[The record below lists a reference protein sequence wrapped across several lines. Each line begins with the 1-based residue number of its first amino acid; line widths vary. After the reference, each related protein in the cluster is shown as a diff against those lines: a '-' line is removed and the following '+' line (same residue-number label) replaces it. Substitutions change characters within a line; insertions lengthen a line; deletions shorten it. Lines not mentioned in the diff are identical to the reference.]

1 MANGSR
7 ISQLTE
13 SLKECQDMWAQQ
25 QIFNTNFA
33 QKIEDLTTLVQTALT
48 HQARPLDPP
57 PNDWNRFH
65 PPPENPPK
73 DRPGGFLGHNDHLFQ
88 GPLRPHRDEHRQ
100 DRDDRW
106 FLDDDFPDFPRGERP
121 IHARAMRLDFSRF
134 DSENPMAWT
143 YKAN

>member
-57 PNDWNRFH
+57 PND
-65 PPPENPPK
+65 
-73 DRPGGFLGHNDHLFQ
+73 
-88 GPLRPHRDEHRQ
+88 
-100 DRDDRW
+100 
-106 FLDDDFPDFPRGERP
+106 
-121 IHARAMRLDFSRF
+121 
-134 DSENPMAWT
+134 
-143 YKAN
+143 